1 MQSKSPSS
9 DHEPNERVTEIAEIF
24 AAGFLR
30 RQKLSRKCGHTTKC
44 ENSSATCLESRALT
58 RLTVPTG

>member
-1 MQSKSPSS
+1 MKSKTNSNGNGPM
-9 DHEPNERVTEIAEIF
+9 ERVTEIAEIF

-30 RQKLSRKCGHTTKC
+30 RQKLNMKCGQTTKG
-44 ENSSATCLESRALT
+44 EKSSATCLESRALT